1 LAEKHSFRHRRSVLG
16 TSVALAAL
24 SLASAAHAQSKSPI
38 QLAEGPGANE
48 LQEVTVTARKREE
61 SILNVP
67 VIEQVISQERLQ
79 SLQVTELTDLPKIAP
94 GLNLGHSLLSI
105 GTLVSIR
112 GIGTA
117 SQDPGVDQ
125 SVSLNID
132 GLSLGNGLA
141 FNSGLFD
148 VGQIE
153 VLKGPQ
159 ALFYGK
165 SSPGGVISIRTADPT
180 NQFEVIGRAAY
191 EFESVNPRG
200 ELIVSGPVT
209 DTLKLRLAGMYST
222 ADGYFDNVGTP
233 LPGTGVLP
241 PNKHAPDS
249 KDYQVRGTALWNPVS
264 QFTARLKVN
273 FVYDRTLNSDTFQC
287 TDAPTGTVA
296 PGFWPFQGGGED
308 CRLDRTMRV
317 LSLDPAAFPAALNHG
332 VPFLETHQSYGT
344 LDLNYLPT
352 DTLTLTST
360 TGYYNLSSQSL
371 VNPYQ
376 TTYAGPFLGV
386 NNHFHRR
393 EFTEEVRV
401 NSDFKG
407 PFNFTL
413 GGLYENGKLVDNVT
427 VFGNY
432 AYGAYPKPLPYPLP
446 PALPCAFILPQCI
459 LQNGNTPVDIKTY
472 SVFGQ
477 VRWDIVE
484 RLELAGGLRWTDE
497 KRVESPVDLST
508 GLPIVVPTPQL
519 HTKRPSPEVTL
530 TYRPTDDLT
539 AFGAWKRGFKSG
551 SFSVATPA
559 VANRDNSFGDE
570 KVNGGEAGLKS
581 RLLDRQLAV
590 NVAGY
595 YYDYSGLQVGV
606 ISPPEGGLPV
616 IQTVNAATARTY
628 GIDLDAAYR
637 PAAIAGLGFNAALNW
652 NHGRYLKFNN
662 APCWGGQLVSE
673 GCNQA
678 FNPKA
683 NPGPGLVPAVPGAY
697 TAQDL
702 SGTPLIRAP
711 QWQANLG
718 FDYAVPLANDYKLV
732 FTNSNEFSSRY
743 VTYLAVNRP
752 NNDNYQGGFVKVDLG
767 VTLQGPKNLWEVAV
781 IGKNINDRITAGNC
795 VASPLKT
802 EIVPNPSGGTA
813 RSFFGIDPA
822 GCFADPGREVWLRLT
837 VRPFAARQ

>member
-1 LAEKHSFRHRRSVLG
+1 MSEKHSVWRRKVPA
-16 TSVALAAL
+16 TCAAAAL
-24 SLASAAHAQSKSPI
+24 SLASGAHAQSQSPI
-38 QLAEGPGANE
+38 RLAEAPGAADV
-48 LQEVTVTARKREE
+48 QEVVVTARKREE

-67 VIEQVISQERLQ
+67 VIEQVLSQARLER
-79 SLQVTELTDLPKIAP
+79 LQVTELTDLPKLAP
-94 GLNLGHSLLSI
+94 GLKLGHSLLSI

-125 SVSLNID
+125 SVSLNLD

-148 VGQIE
+148 LDHIE

-165 SSPGGVISIRTADPT
+165 SSPGGVISIRSADPT
-180 NQFEVIGRAAY
+180 DKFEVIGRAAY

-233 LPGTGVLP
+233 LPGTGVVA

-249 KDYQVRGTALWNPVS
+249 KDYQVRGTALWNPSS
-264 QFTARLKVN
+264 QFAARLKVN
-273 FVYDRTLNSDTFQC
+273 YVYDRALNPDTFQC
-287 TDAPTGTVA
+287 TNAPTGTVA
-296 PGFWPFQGGGED
+296 PGFPPFQGGGED

-317 LSLDPAAFPAALNHG
+317 LSLDPADFPPALNHG

-352 DTLTLTST
+352 DTVTLTST

-393 EFTEEVRV
+393 EFTEEVRAT
-401 NSDFKG
+401 SDFKG
-407 PFNFTL
+407 PVNFTL
-413 GGLYENGKLVDNVT
+413 GALYEDGKLVDNVT

-432 AYGAYPKPLPYPLP
+432 AY
-446 PALPCAFILPQCI
+446 PAVLPCAFIPQCI

-477 VRWDIVE
+477 VRWNILE
-484 RLELAGGLRWTDE
+484 RLELAGGLRYTDE
-497 KRVESPVDLST
+497 KRVENPTSLLT
-508 GLPIVVPTPQL
+508 GLPTVVPTPEL
-519 HTKRPSPEVTL
+519 HTRRPSPEVTL

-539 AFGAWKRGFKSG
+539 VFGAWKRGFKSG

-559 VANRDNSFGDE
+559 VAGKDNSFNDE
-570 KVNGGEAGLKS
+570 KVNGGEAGVKS
-581 RLLDRQLAV
+581 RLLDRQLAL
-590 NVAGY
+590 NIAGY

-606 ISPPEGGLPV
+606 ISPPENGVPV

-637 PAAIAGLGFNAALNW
+637 PAAVAGLGFNAALNW

-673 GCNQA
+673 GCNQS
-678 FNPKA
+678 FNP
-683 NPGPGLVPAVPGAY
+683 AVGRY

-718 FDYAVPLANDYKLV
+718 FDYEVPLASDYKLV
-732 FTNSNEFSSRY
+732 FTNSNELSSRY
-743 VTYLAVNRP
+743 VTYLSVNRP
-752 NNDNYQGGFVKVDLG
+752 NSDNYQSAYVKVDLG

-781 IGKNINDRITAGNC
+781 IGKNINDKITSGNC
-795 VASPLKT
+795 VSSPLET
-802 EIVPNPSGGTA
+802 EIVPNPSGGTT
-813 RSFFGIDPA
+813 RSPFGIDPA

-837 VRPFAARQ
+837 VRPFAARD

>member
-1 LAEKHSFRHRRSVLG
+1 MTAA
-16 TSVALAAL
+16 VALATL
-24 SLASAAHAQSKSPI
+24 SLANGAHAQSRI
-38 QLAEGPGANE
+38 QVADAGPGGLE
-48 LQEVTVTARKREE
+48 EITVTARKRQE

-67 VIEQVISQERLQ
+67 VIEQAISQERLER
-79 SLQVTELTDLPKIAP
+79 LQVTEMTDLPKIAP

-141 FNSGLFD
+141 FSSGLFD
-148 VGQIE
+148 VGQVE

-165 SSPGGVISIRTADPT
+165 SSPGGVISIRTADPS
-180 NQFEVIGRAAY
+180 NQFEVIGRAGY

-209 DTLKLRLAGMYST
+209 DTLKLRLAAMYSS

-233 LPGTGVLP
+233 LAGTGVLP
-241 PNKHAPDS
+241 PASKHGPDS
-249 KDYQVRGTALWNPVS
+249 KDYVVRGTALWSPFS

-273 FVYDRTLNSDTFQC
+273 FVYDRAINAESFQC
-287 TDAPTGTVA
+287 TNAPTGTVA
-296 PGFWPFQGGGED
+296 PGFPPFQGGGED
-308 CRLDRTMRV
+308 CRLDRTERV
-317 LSLDPAAFPAALNHG
+317 VSLDPADFPAALNNG

-360 TGYYNLSSQSL
+360 TGYYNLSSTSL

-393 EFTEEVRV
+393 EATEEVRAT
-401 NSDFKG
+401 SDFKG
-407 PFNFTL
+407 PVNFTL
-413 GGLYENGKLVDNVT
+413 GALYEDGKMVDNVT

-432 AYGAYPKPLPYPLP
+432 AYPQV
-446 PALPCAFILPQCI
+446 LPCALLPTPQCI
-459 LQNGNTPVDIKTY
+459 LQNGNTPVDITTY

-484 RLELAGGLRWTDE
+484 RLELAAGLRWTDE
-497 KRVESPVDLST
+497 KRVETPYSMLT
-508 GLPIVVPTPQL
+508 GQPTIVPTPEL
-519 HTKRPSPEVTL
+519 HSKRSSPEVTL
-530 TYRPTDDLT
+530 TYRPTDELT
-539 AFGAWKRGFKSG
+539 LFGAWKRGFKSG

-559 VANRDNSFGDE
+559 VAGVDNSFGDE
-570 KVNGGEAGLKS
+570 KVQGEEVGLKS

-590 NVAGY
+590 NVAAY
-595 YYDYSGLQVGV
+595 YYNYYGLQVGV
-606 ISPPEGGLPV
+606 ISPPRGGVPV
-616 IQTVNAATARTY
+616 IQTLNAATARTY
-628 GIDLDAAYR
+628 GVDFDAAYR
-637 PAAIAGLGFNAALNW
+637 PAQITGLSFNTAVNW
-652 NHGRYLKFNN
+652 NRGHYLNFKN
-662 APCWGGQLVSE
+662 APCWGGQLISE
-673 GCNQA
+673 GCDQN
-678 FNPKA
+678 F
-683 NPGPGLVPAVPGAY
+683 VPGGIDPVTGQQLPGHY

-702 SGTPLIRAP
+702 SGIPLIRAP
-711 QWQANLG
+711 EWQVTLG
-718 FDYAVPLANDYKLV
+718 FDYEMPLKSDYKLV
-732 FTNSNEFSSRY
+732 FTSSTEFSTRY

-752 NNDNYQGGFVKVDLG
+752 NDDNFQSSFAKVDLG
-767 VTLQGPKNLWEVAV
+767 VSLRGPSERWEVAV
-781 IGKNINDRITAGNC
+781 IGKNINNKITSGNC
-795 VASPLKT
+795 VSSPLET
-802 EIVPNPSGGTA
+802 EIVPNPAGGTV
-813 RSFFGIDPA
+813 RSPFGIDPA
-822 GCFADPGREVWLRLT
+822 GCFVDPGREVWLRVTLK
-837 VRPFAARQ
+837 PFAGR

>member
-1 LAEKHSFRHRRSVLG
+1 VL
-16 TSVALAAL
+16 TTAVSTAAL
-24 SLASAAHAQSKSPI
+24 SLASGAHAQSRSQT
-38 QLAEGPGANE
+38 QLAEGPGPAN
-48 LQEVTVTARKREE
+48 LQEVIVTARKREE

-67 VIEQVISQERLQ
+67 VIEQVISQERLER
-79 SLQVTELTDLPKIAP
+79 LQVTELTDLPKLAP

-125 SVSLNID
+125 SVSLNLD

-141 FNSGLFD
+141 LDSGLFD
-148 VGQIE
+148 LDHIE

-165 SSPGGVISIRTADPT
+165 SSPGGVISIRSADPT
-180 NQFEVIGRAAY
+180 NKFEVIGRAAY

-209 DTLKLRLAGMYST
+209 DTLKLRLAAMYSK

-233 LPGTGVLP
+233 LAGTGVVA

-249 KDYQVRGTALWNPVS
+249 KNYIVRGTALWNPVS
-264 QFTARLKVN
+264 QFTARFKAN
-273 FVYDRTLNSDTFQC
+273 FVYDRALNSDTFQC
-287 TDAPTGTVA
+287 TNAPTGTVA
-296 PGFWPFQGGGED
+296 PGFPPFQGGTED
-308 CRLDRTMRV
+308 CRLDRKMRV
-317 LSLDPAAFPAALNHG
+317 LSLDPADFPAALNNG

-344 LDLNYLPT
+344 LELNYVPT
-352 DTLTLTST
+352 DTLTLNST

-376 TTYAGPFLGV
+376 TTFAGPFLGV

-393 EFTEEVRV
+393 EFTEEVRAY
-401 NSDFKG
+401 SDFKG
-407 PFNFTL
+407 PVNFTL
-413 GGLYENGKLVDNVT
+413 GGLYEAGKLVDNVT

-432 AYGAYPKPLPYPLP
+432 AYPQV
-446 PALPCAFILPQCI
+446 LPCAFIVPQCI

-477 VRWDIVE
+477 VRWNIME

-497 KRVESPVDLST
+497 KRVESPFNLAT
-508 GLPIVVPTPQL
+508 GKPTVVPRPEL
-519 HTKRPSPEVTL
+519 HSKRPSPEVTL
-530 TYRPTDDLT
+530 NYRPTDDMT
-539 AFGAWKRGFKSG
+539 VFGAWKKGFKSG

-559 VANRDNSFGDE
+559 VTGKDNSFNDE

-581 RLLDRQLAV
+581 RLLDRRLAL

-606 ISPPEGGLPV
+606 ISPPEGGVPV
-616 IQTVNAATARTY
+616 IQTVNAASARTY
-628 GIDLDAAYR
+628 GIDIDAAYR
-637 PAAIAGLGFNAALNW
+637 PAAIAGLGFNAAVNW

-673 GCNQA
+673 GCNQS
-678 FNPKA
+678 FNP
-683 NPGPGLVPAVPGAY
+683 AVGVY

-711 QWQANLG
+711 QWQGNLG
-718 FDYAVPLANDYKLV
+718 FDYEVPLANDYRLL
-732 FTNSNEFSSRY
+732 FTNSNAFSGRY
-743 VTYLAVNRP
+743 VTYLSVNRP
-752 NNDNYQGGFVKVDLG
+752 NNDNYQSAFVKVDLG
-767 VTLQGPKNLWEVAV
+767 VSLLGPKNLWEVAV
-781 IGKNINDRITAGNC
+781 IGKNINDKITSGNC
-795 VASPLKT
+795 VSSPLET
-802 EIVPNPSGGTA
+802 EIVPNPSGRPT
-813 RSFFGIDPA
+813 RSPFGIDPA

-837 VRPFAARQ
+837 VRPFAARD

>member
-1 LAEKHSFRHRRSVLG
+1 MSQKYSLWRRGMLATWHCRMLA
-16 TSVALAAL
+16 TAVALTAL
-24 SLASAAHAQSKSPI
+24 SLASGAHAQSRGSI
-38 QLAEGPGANE
+38 QLADAAEPSD
-48 LQEVTVTARKREE
+48 LQEVIVTARKREE

-67 VIEQVISQERLQ
+67 VIEQAISQVRLER
-79 SLQVTELTDLPKIAP
+79 LQVTELTDLPKLAP

-180 NQFEVIGRAAY
+180 DKFEVIGRAAY

-209 DTLKLRLAGMYST
+209 DTLKLRLAAMYSS
-222 ADGYFDNVGTP
+222 ADGYFDNIATP
-233 LPGTGVLP
+233 LAGTGVVA
-241 PNKHAPDS
+241 PNRHAPDS
-249 KDYQVRGTALWNPVS
+249 RDYQVRGTALWNPVS

-273 FVYDRTLNSDTFQC
+273 FVSNRELNPDTFQC
-287 TDAPTGTVA
+287 TNAPTGTVA
-296 PGFWPFQGGGED
+296 PGLPPFLGGGED
-308 CRLDRTMRV
+308 CRLDRNMRV
-317 LSLDPAAFPAALNHG
+317 LSLDPADFPAALNNG

-344 LDLNYLPT
+344 LDLNYLPI

-360 TGYYNLSSQSL
+360 TAYYNLSSESL

-376 TTYAGPFLGV
+376 TAYAGPFLGV

-393 EFTEEVRV
+393 EFTEEIRA

-407 PFNFTL
+407 PVNFTL
-413 GGLYENGKLVDNVT
+413 GGLYEDGKLVDNVT

-432 AYGAYPKPLPYPLP
+432 AYPMV
-446 PALPCAFILPQCI
+446 LPCALLPTPQCI
-459 LQNGNTPVDIKTY
+459 IQNGNTPVNIKTY

-477 VRWDIVE
+477 VRWNIME
-484 RLELAGGLRWTDE
+484 RLELAGGLRYTDE
-497 KRVESPVDLST
+497 KRVESPVNLLT
-508 GLPIVVPTPQL
+508 GMPTVVPRPEL
-519 HTKRPSPEVTL
+519 HTRRPSPEVTL

-539 AFGAWKRGFKSG
+539 MFGAWKRGFKSG

-559 VANRDNSFGDE
+559 VTGVDNSFNDE
-570 KVNGGEAGLKS
+570 KVNGGELGLKS

-595 YYDYSGLQVGV
+595 YYDYNGLQVGV
-606 ISPPEGGLPV
+606 ISPPQNGVPV
-616 IQTVNAATARTY
+616 IQTVNAASARTY
-628 GIDLDAAYR
+628 GIDLDGTFR
-637 PAAIAGLGFNAALNW
+637 PKEIPGLGFNAAVNW
-652 NHGRYLKFNN
+652 NHGRYQEFNN

-678 FNPKA
+678 FNKAA
-683 NPGPGLVPAVPGAY
+683 NPGPFPSPPVPNPGAY
-697 TAQDL
+697 TAQNL

-711 QWQANLG
+711 QWQATLG
-718 FDYAVPLANDYKLV
+718 FDYEMRLASDYSLV
-732 FTNSNEFSSRY
+732 FSNSNELSSRY
-743 VTYLAVNRP
+743 VTYLAVDRP
-752 NNDNYQGGFVKVDLG
+752 NNDNYQGAFVKVDLG
-767 VTLQGPKNLWEVAV
+767 VTLQGPKDLWEVAV
-781 IGKNINDRITAGNC
+781 IGKNINDKLTSGNC
-795 VASPLKT
+795 VSSPLET
-802 EIVPNPSGGTA
+802 EIVPNPSGGTQ
-813 RSFFGIDPA
+813 RSIFGIDPA
-822 GCFADPGREVWLRLT
+822 GCFVDPGREVWLRLT
-837 VRPFAARQ
+837 VRPFAAR

>member
-1 LAEKHSFRHRRSVLG
+1 MSEKQSVWRRKVLA
-16 TSVALAAL
+16 TSAALAAF
-24 SLASAAHAQSKSPI
+24 SLASGAHAQSQSPI
-38 QLAEGPGANE
+38 RLAEAPGAADV
-48 LQEVTVTARKREE
+48 QEVVVTARKREE

-67 VIEQVISQERLQ
+67 VIEQVLSQARLER
-79 SLQVTELTDLPKIAP
+79 LQVTELTDLPKLAP

-125 SVSLNID
+125 SVSLNLD
-132 GLSLGNGLA
+132 GMSLGNGLA

-180 NQFEVIGRAAY
+180 DRFEVIGRAAY

-233 LPGTGVLP
+233 LPGTGVVA

-273 FVYDRTLNSDTFQC
+273 FVYDRALNPDTFQC
-287 TDAPTGTVA
+287 TNAPTGTLA
-296 PGFWPFQGGGED
+296 PGLPPFQGGGED

-317 LSLDPAAFPAALNHG
+317 LSLDPADFPVALNHG

-360 TGYYNLSSQSL
+360 TGYYNLSSQSM

-393 EFTEEVRV
+393 EFTEEMRA

-407 PFNFTL
+407 PVNFTL
-413 GGLYENGKLVDNVT
+413 GALYEDGKLVDNVT

-432 AYGAYPKPLPYPLP
+432 AY
-446 PALPCAFILPQCI
+446 PAVLPCAFIPQCI

-477 VRWDIVE
+477 VRWNIVE
-484 RLELAGGLRWTDE
+484 RLELAGGLRYTDE
-497 KRVESPVDLST
+497 KRVESPTSLLT
-508 GLPIVVPTPQL
+508 GLPTVVPRPEL

-539 AFGAWKRGFKSG
+539 MFGAWKRGFKSG

-559 VANRDNSFGDE
+559 VTGKDNSFNDE
-570 KVNGGEAGLKS
+570 KVNGGEVGVKS
-581 RLLDRQLAV
+581 RLLDRQLAL

-595 YYDYSGLQVGV
+595 YYDYNGLQVGV
-606 ISPPEGGLPV
+606 ISPPENGVPV
-616 IQTVNAATARTY
+616 IQTVNAANARTY
-628 GIDLDAAYR
+628 GIDLDAAYH
-637 PAAIAGLGFNAALNW
+637 PAAVAGLGFNAAVNW

-678 FNPKA
+678 FNPAA
-683 NPGPGLVPAVPGAY
+683 NPGPGPLLPGVPPKGAY

-711 QWQANLG
+711 QWQATLG
-718 FDYAVPLANDYKLV
+718 FDYEMPLASDYRLV

-743 VTYLAVNRP
+743 VTYLSVNRP

-781 IGKNINDRITAGNC
+781 IGKNINDKITSGNC
-795 VASPLKT
+795 VSSPLET
-802 EIVPNPSGGTA
+802 EIVPNPSGGTL
-813 RSFFGIDPA
+813 RSAFGIDPA

-837 VRPFAARQ
+837 VRPFAARD

>member
-1 LAEKHSFRHRRSVLG
+1 LPEKHSFRHRKVLA
-16 TSVALAAL
+16 TSVALAA
-24 SLASAAHAQSKSPI
+24 SGLAGGARAQSGNSL
-38 QLAEGPGANE
+38 QLAAAGGGAQLE
-48 LQEVTVTARKREE
+48 EITVTARKRQE

-67 VIEQVISQERLQ
+67 VIEQAIAGERLER
-79 SLQVTELTDLPKIAP
+79 LQVTELTDLPKLAP

-165 SSPGGVISIRTADPT
+165 SSPGGVISIRSADPADK
-180 NQFEVIGRAAY
+180 FEVIGRAGY
-191 EFESVNPRG
+191 ELESVNRRG
-200 ELIVSGPVT
+200 ELIVSGPLT
-209 DTLKLRLAGMYST
+209 DTLKLRLAAMYSK

-233 LPGTGVLP
+233 LPGTGVVA

-249 KDYQVRGTALWNPVS
+249 KDYVVRGTALWSPTS
-264 QFTARLKVN
+264 QFTARLKAN
-273 FVYDRTLNSDTFQC
+273 FVYDRALNPDTFQC
-287 TDAPTGTVA
+287 TNAPTGTLA
-296 PGFWPFQGGGED
+296 PGLPPFQGGGED
-308 CRLDRTMRV
+308 CRLDRNLRV
-317 LSLDPAAFPAALNHG
+317 LSLDPADFPAALNNG

-344 LDLNYLPT
+344 LDLNYLVT
-352 DTLTLTST
+352 DALTLTST

-376 TTYAGPFLGV
+376 TTYAGPVLGV

-393 EFTEEVRV
+393 EFTEEVRA

-407 PFNFTL
+407 PVNFTL
-413 GGLYENGKLVDNVT
+413 GALYEDGKLVDNVT

-432 AYGAYPKPLPYPLP
+432 AYPLI
-446 PALPCAFILPQCI
+446 LPCTKLPFPQCT
-459 LQNGNTPVDIKTY
+459 LQNGITPVDIKTY

-484 RLELAGGLRWTDE
+484 RLELAGGLRYTDE
-497 KRVESPVDLST
+497 KRVESPFDLNAGRPT
-508 GLPIVVPTPQL
+508 VVPTPEL
-519 HTKRPSPEVTL
+519 HTRRPSPEVTL

-539 AFGAWKRGFKSG
+539 VFGAWKRGFKSG

-559 VANRDNSFGDE
+559 VTGKDNSFNDE
-570 KVNGGEAGLKS
+570 KVNGGEVGMKS

-595 YYDYSGLQVGV
+595 YYDYNGLQVGV
-606 ISPPEGGLPV
+606 ISPPENGVPV
-616 IQTVNAATARTY
+616 IQTVNAASARTY
-628 GIDLDAAYR
+628 GIDFDAAYR
-637 PAAIAGLGFNAALNW
+637 PAAIAGLGFNAAVNW

-673 GCNQA
+673 GCSQA
-678 FNPKA
+678 FNVAA
-683 NPGPGLVPAVPGAY
+683 NPGPGPTPPTPNPGAY

-711 QWQANLG
+711 QWQVTLG
-718 FDYAVPLANDYKLV
+718 FDYEMPLASDYKLV
-732 FTNSNEFSSRY
+732 FSNSNELSSRY
-743 VTYLAVNRP
+743 PTYLSVNRP
-752 NNDNYQGGFVKVDLG
+752 NNDNYQSAFAKIDLG

-781 IGKNINDRITAGNC
+781 IGKNINDRITSGNC
-795 VASPLKT
+795 VSSPLET
-802 EIVPNPSGGTA
+802 EIIPNPSGGTT
-813 RSFFGIDPA
+813 RSAFGIDPA

-837 VRPFAARQ
+837 VRPFAAR

>member
-1 LAEKHSFRHRRSVLG
+1 MLAISI
-16 TSVALAAL
+16 ALAAL
-24 SLASAAHAQSKSPI
+24 SLASGAHAQSRNSI
-38 QLAEGPGANE
+38 QLAEAGAAPE
-48 LQEVTVTARKREE
+48 LEEVTVTARKRVE

-67 VIEQVISQERLQ
+67 VVEQVISEARLER
-79 SLQVTELTDLPKIAP
+79 LQVTELTDLPKLAP

-180 NQFEVIGRAAY
+180 DKFEVIGRAGY

-209 DTLKLRLAGMYST
+209 DTLKLRLAGMYSS

-233 LPGTGVLP
+233 LPGTGVVAP
-241 PNKHAPDS
+241 GRHAPDS
-249 KDYQVRGTALWNPVS
+249 RDYQVRGTALWNPVS
-264 QFTARLKVN
+264 QLTARLKVN
-273 FVYDRTLNSDTFQC
+273 FVNDRALNPDTFQC
-287 TDAPTGTVA
+287 TNAPTGTVA
-296 PGFWPFQGGGED
+296 PGFWPFQGGTED
-308 CRLDRTMRV
+308 CKLDRTMRV
-317 LSLDPAAFPAALNHG
+317 LSLDPAAFPAALNNG

-371 VNPYQ
+371 VNTYQ

-393 EFTEEVRV
+393 EFTEEVRA

-407 PFNFTL
+407 PVNFTL
-413 GGLYENGKLVDNVT
+413 GALYEDGKLVDNVT
-427 VFGNY
+427 VFGNAAY
-432 AYGAYPKPLPYPLP
+432 AAYPPPLPYALP
-446 PALPCAFILPQCI
+446 PPLPCAFIMPQCI
-459 LQNGNTPVDIKTY
+459 LPGEDGNTPVDIKTY

-484 RLELAGGLRWTDE
+484 RLELAGGLRYTDE
-497 KRVESPVDLST
+497 KRVESPSNLLT
-508 GLPIVVPTPQL
+508 GVPTVVPTPEL

-539 AFGAWKRGFKSG
+539 VFGAWKRGFKSG
-551 SFSVATPA
+551 SFSVATP
-559 VANRDNSFGDE
+559 VVKGMDNSFGDE
-570 KVNGGEAGLKS
+570 KVNGGELGMKS
-581 RLLDRQLAV
+581 RLLDRQLAL
-590 NVAGY
+590 NIAGY
-595 YYDYSGLQVGV
+595 YYDYNGLQVGV
-606 ISPPEGGLPV
+606 ISPPQNGVPV

-628 GIDLDAAYR
+628 GIDLDGAYR
-637 PAAIAGLGFNAALNW
+637 PAAVAGLGLNAAVNW
-652 NHGRYLKFNN
+652 NHGRYTKFNN

-673 GCNQA
+673 GCNQS
-678 FNPKA
+678 FNPAAGFIDPKTGK
-683 NPGPGLVPAVPGAY
+683 PVGAY

-711 QWQANLG
+711 QWQATLG
-718 FDYAVPLANDYKLV
+718 ADYEMPLAGDYRLV
-732 FTNSNEFSSRY
+732 FSNSNELSSRY

-752 NNDNYQGGFVKVDLG
+752 NNDNYQGAFVKVDLG

-781 IGKNINDRITAGNC
+781 IGKNINDKLTSGNC
-795 VASPLKT
+795 VSSPLET
-802 EIVPNPSGGTA
+802 EIVPNPSGGTT
-813 RSFFGIDPA
+813 RSPFGIDPA
-822 GCFADPGREVWLRLT
+822 GCFVDPGREVWLRLT
-837 VRPFAARQ
+837 VRPFAAR